1 MLIINNR
8 IIPFGKSY
16 IAINLFGV
24 IFAKEHL
31 NQVCLQHERI
41 HTAQQKE
48 LLFLGFYIIYIIE
61 WGIKL
66 LIYRNLRMAYMNIS
80 FEREA
85 YCNQNKNNY
94 LKERRHFSWTRYIR
108 GK

>member
-31 NQVCLQHERI
+31 NQVYLHHEKI

-48 LLFLGFYIIYIIE
+48 LLFLGFYILYIIE
-61 WGIKL
+61 WGIRL
-66 LIYRNLRMAYMNIS
+66 LIYRNLRKAYMKIS
-80 FEREA
+80 FEQEA
-85 YCNQNKNNY
+85 YCNQNRKGY
-94 LKERRHFSWTRYIR
+94 LKGRSHFAWIKYIR
-108 GK
+108 RK